1 MLYIINGVNSF
12 SKEYAIS
19 SIINKLGDDFNDNIK
34 RFNISSATKPEI
46 AQVMLEDLLF
56 GLSTNGLFSSEYCG
70 IVSLPNTPNK
80 SSKSKKKTK
89 SNNSL
94 FFDLVNLAA
103 TYCSGENSE
112 EKQLII
118 YLPTSLSNTEK
129 QEILDTCKN
138 TYVEFI
144 DLKYI
149 SDYTEIFNFCS
160 TTLDTLNINFATA
173 KDKENFIS
181 SICSFAEC
189 TTNKNGQLEELTTFT
204 KPSEIV
210 YNQQLLYSSM
220 ISLSLWSKDKQEPLS
235 FEDTKRILLTSQPKQ
250 YIYSSIEKIMN
261 CSTKYEVAK
270 AINTV
275 FESLTKQEI
284 LSVLTI
290 LKLCLWDYV
299 KFTNNHTQTR
309 NCKVITNGNL
319 KFKDPLTLYHK
330 IYKLRED
337 VTLHISS
344 YKTDLIL
351 FLWEH
356 LEK

>member
-1 MLYIINGVNSF
+1 MLYIINGSNSF
-12 SKEYAIS
+12 LKESTIS
-19 SIINKLGDDFNDNIK
+19 SIVNKLGDEYDIK
-34 RFNISSATKPEI
+34 KFNISSTTKPEV
-46 AQVMLEDLLF
+46 AQVMLEELLF
-56 GLSTNGLFSSEYCG
+56 GLSMDGLFSSEYCG
-70 IVSLPNTPNK
+70 VISLPNTPKKN
-80 SSKSKKKTK
+80 SKSKKKNK

-94 FFDLVNLAA
+94 FFDLINLAS
-103 TYCSGENSE
+103 TYCSE

-118 YLPTSLSNTEK
+118 YLPTPLSNTEK
-129 QEILDTCKN
+129 QEIFNICEN
-138 TYVEFI
+138 IYVDFI
-144 DLKYI
+144 ELKYI

-173 KDKENFIS
+173 EDKENFIS
-181 SICSFAEC
+181 SICSFSEC

-210 YNQQLLYSSM
+210 YNQQLLHSSM
-220 ISLSLWSKDKQEPLS
+220 ISLFLWSRDKQEPLS
-235 FEDTKRILLTSQPKQ
+235 FEDTKGILLTSQPKQ

-261 CSTKYEVAK
+261 CSTKDEVAK
-270 AINTV
+270 VINTV

-284 LSVLTI
+284 LSILTI

-309 NCKVITNGNL
+309 NCKIITNGNL

-356 LEK
+356 LENNQ